1 MAAGKP
7 PHGWAG
13 ENVPDKIL
21 NENIAQQVRSA
32 FQKLREP
39 VGVLFFGTENDCEY
53 CADTR
58 QLLEEVVP
66 LSDKLSLS
74 VYDLERDA
82 KIARRYH
89 VDKAPA
95 IVITGWDGSQAL
107 DHGIRFLGI
116 PAGHEFGALIQA
128 LIIVS
133 EGDSGLQPATRQFLG
148 KLAEPVHLQVFSTP
162 T

>member
-1 MAAGKP
+1 M
-7 PHGWAG
+7 
-13 ENVPDKIL
+13 PDKIL
-21 NENIAQQVRSA
+21 NENITQQVRSA
-32 FQKLREP
+32 FQKLSEP
-39 VGVLFFGTENDCEY
+39 VGVMFFGTEKDCDY

-66 LSDKLSLS
+66 LSDKLSLN

-82 KIARRYH
+82 EIARRYR

-95 IVITGWDGSQAL
+95 IVITGWDGSQAV

-116 PAGHEFGALIQA
+116 PAGPEFSALIQA
-128 LIIVS
+128 LMIVS
-133 EGDSGLQPATRQFLG
+133 AGDSGLQPATREFLG